1 MAMAMKRVGGWL
13 NPSKTSIHQ
22 SRSLTALDEPAA
34 LQEAMRQAAYIVNDE
49 VDKADAELAKGNSP
63 FHKLGSATT
72 LFLRA
77 TLGFEKEMMEQAG
90 VRLADAQ
97 DSASEYHRRALR
109 DASTAHQSA
118 IYPRGSEYALCH
130 AETQLMS
137 AVVGVLNES
146 LTESLRGFY
155 NLRKAFTTLQEIVD
169 AENKYLEKHFSSSTA
184 SLASG
189 TQSSTSAAG
198 QQGTSGTNSG
208 VMTPVHAK
216 DPDDDELDFVDAEES
231 VSDQATPHVY
241 KGNLEFPEMDD
252 LKLQETLKDL
262 EHDRAASNNVAS
274 KESGISGHTTTD
286 APSAAEKAENQLDFI
301 SVSSDPID
309 IFIHSG
315 AAMCFGLLQLLLSM
329 IPPAFGKI
337 LSIFSFRGDRE
348 NGLRLLWRATAFKHN
363 INGAMAG
370 LVLLPFHNAAIALC
384 DIHRREAYPKERL
397 RQLLQEMRS
406 IYPNSLLWLLE
417 EARMHGA
424 DRDLE
429 GAVDVLKRD
438 SKSTTLKQV
447 EALRVFETSMACMF
461 LHRYEECAKSF
472 IQCID
477 LNNWSHGLYYYISGA
492 CYVEL
497 YRKHQHSD
505 PKIAEQHKKKATELL
520 QHVSANVGKKR
531 FMARQLPLDVFIM
544 RKIAKW
550 EHRAKSRHCD
560 FIDAIGVS
568 PLEEMI
574 YFWSGLKRM
583 RPEHI
588 AVSLE
593 SLKWSESQPTW
604 NDEAVD
610 EKAILSLL
618 KATCLR
624 NLGKVE
630 EAQAELKE
638 HVFCHN
644 LSAITACDH
653 ADNWS
658 LPVAHYEKAVCFWDR
673 AGGQDG
679 DQALL
684 KRCSDELAVVE
695 RWGGFDLDARI
706 GLKLTTARETLR
718 RLGISQ

>member
-1 MAMAMKRVGGWL
+1 MKRVGAWL
-13 NPSKTSIHQ
+13 HPSKASIHQ
-22 SRSLTALDEPAA
+22 SRSLTALDESAA

-49 VDKADAELAKGNSP
+49 VDKAEAELAKGNSP

-130 AETQLMS
+130 AESQLMS

-146 LTESLRGFY
+146 LSESLRGFY

-169 AENKYLEKHFSSSTA
+169 AENKYLEKHFSSSTT
-184 SLASG
+184 SLTSG
-189 TQSSTSAAG
+189 TRSDTSTAPGKNASE
-198 QQGTSGTNSG
+198 TNSG
-208 VMTPVHAK
+208 VLTPVDAK
-216 DPDDDELDFVDAEES
+216 DADDDELEFVDAEES
-231 VSDQATPHVY
+231 VSDQVTPRVY
-241 KGNLEFPEMDD
+241 KGNLDGKPE
-252 LKLQETLKDL
+252 QI
-262 EHDRAASNNVAS
+262 A
-274 KESGISGHTTTD
+274 TD
-286 APSAAEKAENQLDFI
+286 APSAAEKAEDQLDFA

-329 IPPAFGKI
+329 VPPAFGKI

-384 DIHRREAYPKERL
+384 DIHRREAYPTERL
-397 RQLLQEMRS
+397 RQLLHEMRS

-424 DRDLE
+424 ERDLE
-429 GAVDVLKRD
+429 TAIEVLKGD
-438 SKSTTLKQV
+438 SKPTTLKQV

-461 LHRYEECAKSF
+461 LHRYEECAQSF
-472 IQCID
+472 IRCID

-497 YRKHQHSD
+497 YRQYQHTD
-505 PKIAEQHKKKATELL
+505 PTVAEQHKKKATELL
-520 QHVSANVGKKR
+520 HHVSANVGKKR

-550 EHRAKSRHCD
+550 EHRAQSRHCD

-568 PLEEMI
+568 PHEEMI

-588 AVSLE
+588 AVSLA
-593 SLKWSESQPTW
+593 SLEWSESQPTW
-604 NDEAVD
+604 KDEAAD

-624 NLGKVE
+624 NLGKVA
-630 EAQAELKE
+630 EAQTELKE
-638 HVFCHN
+638 HVLCHPV
-644 LSAITACDH
+644 SAITACDH
-653 ADNWS
+653 ADNWP
-658 LPVAHYEKAVCFWDR
+658 LPVAHYEKAICLWDQ

-679 DQALL
+679 DRTSL
-684 KRCSDELAVVE
+684 KQCSDELAVVE
-695 RWGGFDLDARI
+695 RWGSFDLDARI

-718 RLGISQ
+718 RIGISQ

>member
-1 MAMAMKRVGGWL
+1 
-13 NPSKTSIHQ
+13 
-22 SRSLTALDEPAA
+22 
-34 LQEAMRQAAYIVNDE
+34 
-49 VDKADAELAKGNSP
+49 
-63 FHKLGSATT
+63 
-72 LFLRA
+72 
-77 TLGFEKEMMEQAG
+77 MEQAG

-130 AETQLMS
+130 AETQIMS

-155 NLRKAFTTLQEIVD
+155 NLRKAFTTLSEIVD
-169 AENKYLEKHFSSSTA
+169 AENKYLDEHFSTSQT

-189 TQSSTSAAG
+189 RE
-198 QQGTSGTNSG
+198 TSGPSSG
-208 VMTPVHAK
+208 VMTPVESSNDA
-216 DPDDDELDFVDAEES
+216 DDDELDFVDAEES
-231 VSDQATPHVY
+231 VPGQPTPHVY
-241 KGNLEFPEMDD
+241 KGNLEFPDVDD
-252 LKLQETLKDL
+252 LKIQETRKDL
-262 EHDRAASNNVAS
+262 ANDGVASNPKNTDTTKNLVP
-274 KESGISGHTTTD
+274 GIANT
-286 APSAAEKAENQLDFI
+286 PSAAEKAENQLDFTT
-301 SVSSDPID
+301 VTSDPID

-397 RQLLQEMRS
+397 RQLLHEMRS

-417 EARMHGA
+417 EARMAGA
-424 DRDLE
+424 DRNLE
-429 GAVDVLKRD
+429 ATIEVLKRE

-447 EALRVFETSMACMF
+447 EALRVFETSMAYMF
-461 LHRYEECAKSF
+461 LHQYEKCSASWVR
-472 IQCID
+472 CVD
-477 LNNWSHGLYYYISGA
+477 LNNWSHGLYYYIAGS
-492 CYVEL
+492 CMVEL
-497 YRKHQHSD
+497 YRTYQHTD
-505 PKIAEQHKKKATELL
+505 PDLASQYKKKAVDLIR
-520 QHVSANVGKKR
+520 QVSANVGKKR
-531 FMARQLPLDVFIM
+531 FMARQLPLDIFIM

-550 EHRAKSRHCD
+550 EQRAKARQCD

-583 RPEHI
+583 SPQHI
-588 AVSLE
+588 ARSLE
-593 SLKWSESQPTW
+593 SLQWSESQPTW
-604 NDEAVD
+604 KDEPID
-610 EKAILSLL
+610 EKAVLSLL

-630 EAQAELKE
+630 AAKQELNNEVLKYTT
-638 HVFCHN
+638 
-644 LSAITACDH
+644 TALAACNHSDT
-653 ADNWS
+653 WP
-658 LPVAHYEKAVCFWDR
+658 LPVAHYEKAVCFWEE
-673 AGGQDG
+673 AGRQDG
-679 DQALL
+679 DRDVL
-684 KRCSDELAVVE
+684 KLCSDELATVE
-695 RWGGFDLDARI
+695 RWGGFELDARI

-718 RLGISQ
+718 RIGVSQ